1 MKKEKIIIG
10 ITGGIGSGKST
21 VAKLFEQKGIPV
33 YYADDRAKALMN
45 ENIEVIDQLKT
56 EFGEDVYKN
65 GRLDRAY
72 LASMT
77 FSNPEKL
84 IKLNAIVHPA
94 VFRDNEEW
102 TKAQH
107 SPIVMKEAAIMIESG
122 SYRLLDEL
130 IVVSANEAVRIQ
142 RVLERDNTSR
152 EAVEARINNQLSE
165 EERLKYADYIIEN
178 NLGLTEL
185 AQEVERVYQEIK
197 TKYYIA

>member
-33 YYADDRAKALMN
+33 YYSDDRAKALMN

-56 EFGEDVYKN
+56 EFGEEVYKN
-65 GRLDRAY
+65 GHLDRAY

-197 TKYYIA
+197 TKYNIA